1 MKWYLGF
8 MSFKQHGFLS
18 TSALGGGNH
27 MHHPAK
33 QSQKIK
39 MKQMPGLAQA

>member
-1 MKWYLGF
+1 MKQYLAF
-8 MSFKQHGFLS
+8 TSFKQHGFLS
-18 TSALGGGNH
+18 IFALGVGIH
-27 MHHPAK
+27 THHPAK